1 MRQAFGTV
9 FGDVLEEVSK
19 EHFVL
24 EPAGENTVHI
34 AVKNNCG
41 KIAAVSDGIAMYYK
55 KIPGGQTVYSAG
67 KKP

>member
-1 MRQAFGTV
+1 M
-9 FGDVLEEVSK
+9 
-19 EHFVL
+19 HFVL

-55 KIPGGQTVYSAG
+55 KNSGGQTVLFCG
-67 KKP
+67 QKP